1 MSEAQHPHAFICP
14 ITQEVMKSPVI
25 LIETGQSYEKAA
37 IEKWLVDHDTDPL
50 SNKRLTNKIII
61 PNIALRNAIQES
73 GNTVNSE
80 GDNQDMSLLGSVAA
94 ASLLPISSVNNTP
107 SNQSNQSSEPNQ
119 NDQNDQYFLTTTS
132 FNSENEYSAHSHNT
146 YCLGCRELQCRL
158 SIGPNNGIF
167 YVPTTRRNESF
178 RVPEPRVLEQV
189 EERAIISSESVRS
202 QSEPVRSQA
211 QNTSEP
217 CKHDC
222 TKCSWHKSLAQGNNY
237 KCYCS
242 ACHKTFVKKFVKGRQ
257 AINTLELC
265 AVNCQLCNKHRQEYC
280 FCHVCHNRK
289 EGDTSQ
295 NKCTIS

>member
-14 ITQEVMKSPVI
+14 ITQELMKSPVI
-25 LIETGQSYEKAA
+25 LIETSQSYEKAA
-37 IEKWLVDHDTDPL
+37 IEKWLADHDTDPL

-80 GDNQDMSLLGSVAA
+80 GDNQDMSLLAA
-94 ASLLPISSVNNTP
+94 ASLSPISSVNNTLNNP
-107 SNQSNQSSEPNQ
+107 SNQSNESNQS
-119 NDQNDQYFLTTTS
+119 DQYFLTTTS

-146 YCLGCRELQCRL
+146 YCLGCRELECRL

-167 YVPTTRRNESF
+167 YVPTARRNESF

-189 EERAIISSESVRS
+189 EARTMVSLPPS
-202 QSEPVRSQA
+202 SEPVRSQA

-217 CKHDC
+217 CQPDC
-222 TKCSWHKSLAQGNNY
+222 TKCSWHKSLAEGNNY
-237 KCYCS
+237 KCYCN
-242 ACHKTFVKKFVKGRQ
+242 ACHKTFVKKYRQGRQ
-257 AINTLELC
+257 AVNTLELC
-265 AVNCQLCNKHRQEYC
+265 AVNCQLCNKHRGEYC

>member
-1 MSEAQHPHAFICP
+1 MSEGQQHPHAFMCP

-25 LIETGQSYEKAA
+25 LIETGQSYEKTA
-37 IEKWLVDHDTDPL
+37 IEKWLIDHDTDPL

-73 GNTVNSE
+73 GNIVNSE
-80 GDNQDMSLLGSVAA
+80 GDNQDMSLLGSVSA
-94 ASLLPISSVNNTP
+94 ASLSPISSINNTP
-107 SNQSNQSSEPNQ
+107 NNQSNQSNQSN
-119 NDQNDQYFLTTTS
+119 QNDQYFLTTAS

-189 EERAIISSESVRS
+189 EARTMVS
-202 QSEPVRSQA
+202 SEPVRSQA

-217 CKHDC
+217 CKPDC
-222 TKCSWHKSLAQGNNY
+222 TKCNWHKSVAERNNY

-242 ACHKTFVKKFVKGRQ
+242 SCHKTFVKQNIPGRQ
-257 AINTLELC
+257 AANTLELC
-265 AVNCQLCNKHRQEYC
+265 TVNCHLCNKHRGEYC

-289 EGDTSQ
+289 EGATSQ